1 MLQFFYDYGLVLE
14 LFSALF
20 IFTINLKKRS
30 YCILRYLVLVFAIA
44 FFCFLRAAF
53 PLTTI
58 YGKIFSYMILYVICF
73 GLNYFI
79 FDTSFRVIVYCTIS
93 GIIGQHISYV
103 ISDFVRSI
111 VTSYSTLTMGNVAYT
126 LITITI
132 YALLFFF
139 LSFKQEPRD
148 FMKLDKEPIIM
159 STVIIFIICVIVLQ
173 IYEVYRENII
183 FPLHVVF
190 VILDI
195 TCCMSIY
202 LIQRISY
209 ISARNAIET
218 EIIKNRLNQYES
230 LQNVIDLMNI
240 RIHDLKHQIHKL
252 EKDNS
257 TSPEVIKQLNDSI
270 SKYKSFSRCGN
281 DIIDTILTEKNIR
294 FEKEGIKFT
303 YNINGKLFD
312 HFSIQDIN
320 SIFGNAID
328 NALEYL
334 MTMPSDKRFLSIRTT
349 ESGNLAKISFENTY
363 QGKANFNKEGLLNT
377 TKDNTFFHGF
387 GLRSIRS
394 TIKKYDGSMLLDV
407 ENDTFKLQL
416 LFPKNT
422 NNDIK
427 ESK

>member
-1 MLQFFYDYGLVLE
+1 MQFFYDYGLVLE

-20 IFTINLKKRS
+20 IFTVYLKKRS
-30 YCILRYLVLVFAIA
+30 YCILRYLVLVFAIS
-44 FFCFLRAAF
+44 FFCFVRANF
-53 PLTTI
+53 PTETV
-58 YGKIFSYMILYVICF
+58 YGKIASYVILYIICF

-93 GIIGQHISYV
+93 GIIGQHIAYV
-103 ISDFVRSI
+103 ISDFFRTIIYYNTNSAALCNFV
-111 VTSYSTLTMGNVAYT
+111 YT
-126 LITITI
+126 IITISI
-132 YALLFFF
+132 YIFLFFA
-139 LSFKQEPRD
+139 LSFRQEPRD
-148 FMKLDKEPIIM
+148 FMKLDKEPIII

-173 IYEVYRENII
+173 IYEYYRDNIT
-183 FPLHVVF
+183 FPLHIVF
-190 VILDI
+190 VILDL

-257 TSPEVIKQLNDSI
+257 TSPEVIKQLNDTI

-294 FEKEGIKFT
+294 FEREGIKFT
-303 YNINGKLFD
+303 YHLNGKLFD
-312 HFSIQDIN
+312 HFSVQDIN

-334 MTMPSDKRFLSIRTT
+334 MTLPEDKRFLTIRTT

-363 QGKANFNKEGLLNT
+363 LGKANFNKEGLLNT

-394 TIKKYDGSMLLDV
+394 TIKKYDGSMLLTV
-407 ENDTFKLQL
+407 EDDTFKLQL

-427 ESK
+427 EGN